1 MREYT
6 KSFTIKSMI
15 AVIAIIL
22 FSFVEAMSAT
32 FYISNNGND
41 KNNGL
46 SPLYPWRTVTKLN
59 SMMREFSPGDMIFF
73 ERGSYFVGQ
82 INIGCSGNDN
92 EPVTFGAYGAG
103 IEPVISGSLP
113 LRNWTL
119 DKNGIYRAQSDS
131 TIRNLFINGKQLILA
146 RYPNSGYLQV
156 KERLS
161 NPKSGFRDKALS
173 QPKGYWNGA
182 NVRIRTI
189 NWAYEHSSVKNFQ
202 SGTVTLSNPTS
213 FPIEK
218 DWGYHFDNKLS
229 ELDTQN
235 EWFYQE
241 EKNGKGTVYLKPPTG
256 VDPNKAFIEGSFIGL
271 GFFSNINLINVIIRD
286 LSFVNQTDIAIYF
299 NGKNRRVSIENC
311 SFTGQRLHAVYFPST
326 NTNAVISNC
335 RFSGINGEALYLN
348 TSRSAV
354 ISINLFANI
363 GMIPGYGTTGTAF
376 GMSAIV
382 VLSSDSNHITGNYI
396 NGVGHDGINCIGKAN
411 LIEKNVL
418 KNVLLYLNDGGAIKS
433 YGVNSNGSVWRN
445 NFVSDVLGN
454 IAGAPLNNRLMAY
467 GLYADAG
474 NSNMRIENNTVVDC
488 SGSGIFL
495 YEGCNN
501 NVISNNV
508 CMNNPIGIKF
518 RVDVQ
523 NTTGNQIMNNEF
535 VGIQENQFAVRFI
548 SRSGSFLPG
557 NFDKN
562 TYVFPRNDAAFQYE
576 RLGKLDEYDID
587 GWKNVQSG
595 KEKDPVFLNDNQFLF
610 PEIFRNMTSDSM
622 RYLLD
627 ASVEYVDKDKK
638 KIFGAVSVNP
648 WTSKILYANSDRS
661 KSSHLEIIS
670 DEMDFGKSSAG
681 SQSEAKW
688 FVISVM
694 NFNSPI
700 TVKAPDGFLLSRE
713 ADRNFSS
720 SLSISPSLKEQ
731 DMIIFIRFAP
741 NAEKGYFGYA
751 EVSALG
757 KQRLIRL
764 SGTSR

>member
-1 MREYT
+1 
-6 KSFTIKSMI
+6 MI
-15 AVIAIIL
+15 AVIAVIL
-22 FSFVEAMSAT
+22 FSFVEAIPAT
-32 FYISNNGND
+32 YYISNNGND

-46 SPLYPWRTVTKLN
+46 SPLYPWRTVIKLN
-59 SMMREFSPGDMIFF
+59 SMMREFSPGDVILF

-82 INIGCSGNDN
+82 INVGCSGNDN

-103 IEPVISGSLP
+103 IDPVISGSLP

-119 DKNGIYRAQSDS
+119 DKNGIYKSQADT

-146 RYPNSGYLQV
+146 RYPNSGYLRI

-161 NPKSGFRDKALS
+161 NPKSGFRDNELN
-173 QPKGYWNGA
+173 QPKGYWKGA

-189 NWAYEHSSVKNFQ
+189 NWAYEHSLVKNYQ
-202 SGTVTLSNPTS
+202 SGTVNLSKHTN

-218 DWGYHFDNKLS
+218 DWGYYFDNKLS
-229 ELDTQN
+229 ELDAQN

-241 EKNGKGTVYLKPPTG
+241 EKNGKGIVYFKPPNG
-256 VDPNKAFIEGSFIGL
+256 VDPNKSFIEGSFIGL
-271 GFFSNINLINVIIRD
+271 GFFSNINLTNIIIRD

-299 NGKNRRVSIENC
+299 NGKNRNVRVENC
-311 SFTGQRLHAVYFPST
+311 SFTGQRLHAVLLPSV
-326 NTNAVISNC
+326 NIGASINNC
-335 RFSGINGEALYLN
+335 RFSGINGEALYLH
-348 TSRSAV
+348 TSRRAA
-354 ISINLFANI
+354 ISNNLFSNI

-418 KNVLLYLNDGGAIKS
+418 KNVLLYLNDGGAIKC
-433 YGVNSNGSVWRN
+433 YGENSNGSVWRN
-445 NFVSDVLGN
+445 NFVSDVNGN
-454 IAGAPLNNRLMAY
+454 IAGAPTINRLMAY

-474 NSNMRIENNTVVDC
+474 SRNLRIENNTVVDC

-501 NVISNNV
+501 NFISNNV
-508 CMNNPIGIKF
+508 CMNNSIGIKF
-518 RVDVQ
+518 RIDVQ
-523 NTTGNQIMNNEF
+523 NSTGNNIMDNEF

-548 SRSGSFLPG
+548 SRSGGFLPG
-557 NFDKN
+557 NFNRN
-562 TYVFPRNDAAFQYE
+562 TYVFPRNEAAFQCE
-576 RLGKLDEYDID
+576 KSGKLDEYDID
-587 GWKNVQSG
+587 GWKNLQSG
-595 KEKDPVFLNDNQFLF
+595 KEKEPGFLSGNQFIY

-627 ASVEYVDKDKK
+627 AAIEYLDTDMK

-648 WTSKILYANSDRS
+648 WTSRILYANSDRS
-661 KSSHLEIIS
+661 KAPHLEIIS
-670 DEMDFGKSSAG
+670 DETDFGKSSVG
-681 SQSEAKW
+681 TQSEAKW
-688 FVISVM
+688 FVISFM
-694 NFNSPI
+694 NITSPI
-700 TVKAPDGFLLSRE
+700 TVRAPEGFLLSRE
-713 ADRNFSS
+713 ADRNFSG
-720 SLSISPSLKEQ
+720 SLSINPSSKEQ
-731 DMIIFIRFAP
+731 DIIIFVRFAP
-741 NAEKGYFGYA
+741 TAEKGYFGYA
-751 EVSALG
+751 EVSAPG